1 MLNESMDRA
10 KPFERGQ
17 EQAEAM
23 LGMQKELLE
32 AWDQA
37 SRAWLDRLKSEM
49 ELWTELAT
57 KLSSTRSLPDALG
70 TYQQC
75 VTQRMQ
81 MAAEDGRRM
90 SDEYQRFL
98 QKFTRLC
105 PTGGRPAEPERV
117 LDLAEHPVH
126 CIRAKSADDTGKV
139 WTRRMGGSAQI
150 VPDRIRKTRP
160 AANQHR

>member
-1 MLNESMDRA
+1 MLNELMDRA

-23 LGMQKELLE
+23 LAMQKELLE
-32 AWDQA
+32 TCDQA
-37 SRAWLDRLKSEM
+37 SRAWLDRVKSEV

-98 QKFTRLC
+98 QKFTRLL
-105 PTGGRPAEPERV
+105 PNGWRPAGPERV

-126 CIRAKSADDTGKV
+126 CIRAKSADDTSKV
-139 WTRRMGGSAQI
+139 WTCRMRRLSTNCARSDQE
-150 VPDRIRKTRP
+150 DEACRKQT
-160 AANQHR
+160 

>member
-1 MLNESMDRA
+1 MLNESKDRA

-23 LGMQKELLE
+23 LAMQKELLE
-32 AWDQA
+32 TCDQA
-37 SRAWLDRLKSEM
+37 SRAWLDRVKSEV

-98 QKFTRLC
+98 QKFTRLLPNGW
-105 PTGGRPAEPERV
+105 PTGR
-117 LDLAEHPVH
+117 
-126 CIRAKSADDTGKV
+126 T
-139 WTRRMGGSAQI
+139 
-150 VPDRIRKTRP
+150 
-160 AANQHR
+160 

>member
-1 MLNESMDRA
+1 MLYESMHRA
-10 KPFERGQ
+10 KPFERGRSRPKQ
-17 EQAEAM
+17 C
-23 LGMQKELLE
+23 LPCKRSCSTC
-32 AWDQA
+32 DQA
-37 SRAWLDRLKSEM
+37 SRAWLDRVKSEVD
-49 ELWTELAT
+49 LWTKLAT

-117 LDLAEHPVH
+117 LDLAEHPVC
-126 CIRAKSADDTGKV
+126 CIGAKSADDISKAWSG
-139 WTRRMGGSAQI
+139 RMYAVS
-150 VPDRIRKTRP
+150 
-160 AANQHR
+160 

>member
-1 MLNESMDRA
+1 MLNESMDKA
-10 KPFERGQ
+10 KPFGRGQ

-32 AWDQA
+32 ACDQA
-37 SRAWLDRLKSEM
+37 SRAWLERVKSEM
-49 ELWTELAT
+49 DLWTELVA

-70 TYQQC
+70 SYQVC

-98 QKFTRLC
+98 QKFTRLLPSGW
-105 PTGGRPAEPERV
+105 PTGR
-117 LDLAEHPVH
+117 
-126 CIRAKSADDTGKV
+126 T
-139 WTRRMGGSAQI
+139 
-150 VPDRIRKTRP
+150 
-160 AANQHR
+160 

>member
-23 LGMQKELLE
+23 LGMQKELFE
-32 AWDQA
+32 ACDQA
-37 SRAWLDRLKSEM
+37 SRAWLDRVKSEM
-49 ELWTELAT
+49 DLWTGLAT

-81 MAAEDGRRM
+81 MAAEDGRR
-90 SDEYQRFL
+90 
-98 QKFTRLC
+98 
-105 PTGGRPAEPERV
+105 G
-117 LDLAEHPVH
+117 
-126 CIRAKSADDTGKV
+126 
-139 WTRRMGGSAQI
+139 
-150 VPDRIRKTRP
+150 
-160 AANQHR
+160 

>member
-1 MLNESMDRA
+1 MLNKSIDRA

-32 AWDQA
+32 VCDQA
-37 SRAWLDRLKSEM
+37 SRAWLDRVKSEVD
-49 ELWTELAT
+49 LWTELAA

-70 TYQQC
+70 TYQEC

-90 SDEYQRFL
+90 ADECQRFL
-98 QKFTRLC
+98 QKFARLLPNGS
-105 PTGGRPAEPERV
+105 PTGR
-117 LDLAEHPVH
+117 
-126 CIRAKSADDTGKV
+126 T
-139 WTRRMGGSAQI
+139 
-150 VPDRIRKTRP
+150 
-160 AANQHR
+160 